1 MASGG
6 LLESSHLVIL
16 ELITAKD
23 KIGEHLPHL
32 HLEQAQELLKN
43 AKVDLII

>member
-23 KIGEHLPHL
+23 KIEEHLPHL
-32 HLEQAQELLKN
+32 HLEQAQEHLK
-43 AKVDLII
+43 AGKVGLII